1 MFFVFGCG
9 IQLILSQTCGKSRL
23 GRGLGHYDGE
33 GGGGWRRLGPGQ
45 GPVPGE
51 AYRQSSCFHRGLVV
65 SQLVD
70 PLLLQQ
76 QSLLLMHPT
85 HIHPNVYNCNASL
98 LPEDGTRFSN
108 NLTPRFHA
116 SVITQI

>member
-1 MFFVFGCG
+1 MLGCG
-9 IQLILSQTCGKSRL
+9 VEVILSQTCGKSRL

-45 GPVPGE
+45 GAMPGE
-51 AYRQSSCFHRGLVV
+51 AYRQASCFHRSLVV

-76 QSLLLMHPT
+76 QSLLLMHAHT
-85 HIHPNVYNCNASL
+85 HTYANIYNRNASL
-98 LPEDGTRFSN
+98 LPEDGTRF
-108 NLTPRFHA
+108 
-116 SVITQI
+116 